1 MNNTHW
7 FILGR
12 ESKLS
17 AAEIAAVLNL
27 PLFKYNHEKILKVT
41 NQKINAE
48 MVNNLGGT
56 IKIAEELG
64 KDLSLEDVKEKIIEN
79 LKDNAGKTVFGL
91 SFFNTDNKKIGI
103 EIKKELK
110 KLGKSIRYVE
120 PKSLSAGKQE
130 KQLNAAQ
137 IIGNKIIQKGGDF
150 LIEYPINNRE
160 RRYNLAKTLSVQ
172 NVNEWS
178 KKDFDRP
185 GSDSFSGMLPPK
197 LAMTM
202 LNLSGAKKTD
212 VILDAF
218 CGSGTV
224 ITEALFMGYKNL
236 IGSDLSDKAITDTE
250 KNVEWIKEQC
260 QTKQITTCHSELAE
274 ESLNIKIFQADATTL
289 TEKLDSNSVDAIIS
303 EPFLGKPLSGQ
314 ENKGFL
320 LKQVDELKS
329 LYGSA
334 FENFKEILKPGGT
347 VVFVVPKFKHKDSW
361 IVVNILPKLKEL
373 GFEIEPMLEK
383 ENHIVYCRPNQRVA
397 REIFKFKLKK

>member
-17 AAEIAAVLNL
+17 AAEITAVLNL
-27 PLFKYNHEKILKVT
+27 PLLKYNNEKILKIT
-41 NQKINAE
+41 GQKIKPE
-48 MVNNLGGT
+48 MINNLGGT
-56 IKIAEELG
+56 IKIGEELG
-64 KDLSLEDVKEKIIEN
+64 ENLSLEEVKKKIIED
-79 LKDNAGKTVFGL
+79 LKDHTGKTVFGL

-110 KLGKSIRYVE
+110 KLGKSVRYV
-120 PKSLSAGKQE
+120 AGKE
-130 KQLNAAQ
+130 KELNAAQ
-137 IIGNKIIQKGGDF
+137 IIGNKIIQKGGDY
-150 LIEYPINNRE
+150 LVEYPINNRE
-160 RRYNLAKTLSVQ
+160 RKYNLAKTISVQ

-197 LAMTM
+197 LAMTVI
-202 LNLSGAKKTD
+202 NLSGAEKTD

-224 ITEALFMGYKNL
+224 LTEALYMGYKNL
-236 IGSDLSDKAITDTE
+236 IGSDLSDKAISDTE

-260 QTKQITTCHSELAE
+260 QTKQLTTCHSELAE
-274 ESLNIKIFQADATTL
+274 ESLNIKVFQHDASSL
-289 TEKLDSNSVDAIIS
+289 SEELESNSIDVIVS
-303 EPFLGKPLSGQ
+303 EPYLGKPLTGS
-314 ENKGFL
+314 EPKSFL
-320 LKQVDELKS
+320 LKQVEELKS

-334 FENFKEILKPGGT
+334 FENFKEILKSDGV
-347 VVFVVPKFKHKDSW
+347 VVFVVPKFKLKDGW

-373 GFEIEPMLEK
+373 GFKIEPMLEK
-383 ENHIVYCRPNQRVA
+383 ENHIVYCRPNQKVA
-397 REIFKFKLKK
+397 REIFKFTLSS

>member
-27 PLFKYNHEKILKVT
+27 PLFKYNHEKILKIT
-41 NQKINAE
+41 NQKIKPE
-48 MVNNLGGT
+48 LVNNLGGT

-79 LKDNAGKTVFGL
+79 LKDNTGKIVFGL

-120 PKSLSAGKQE
+120 SKGLSAGRQE

-137 IIGNKIIQKGGDF
+137 IIGNKVIQKGGDF
-150 LIEYPINNRE
+150 LIEYPINNRD
-160 RRYNLAKTLSVQ
+160 RKYNLAKTISVQ

-236 IGSDLSDKAITDTE
+236 IGSDLSDKAVTDTE

-260 QTKQITTCHSELAE
+260 KNKQLLHCHPEQSEGSIEIL
-274 ESLNIKIFQADATTL
+274 QADATKL
-289 TEKLDSNSVDAIIS
+289 TEKLDSNSVDIIIS
-303 EPFLGKPLSGQ
+303 EPFLGKPLTGQ

-334 FENFKEILKPGGT
+334 FENFKEILKSDGV
-347 VVFVVPKFKHKDSW
+347 VVFVVPKFKLKDGW

-373 GFEIEPMLEK
+373 GFKIEPMLEK
-383 ENHIVYCRPNQRVA
+383 ENHIVYCRPNQKVA
-397 REIFKFKLKK
+397 REIFKFTLSS